1 MSRLIFAALSLTAAF
16 AAPAWDDDCAY
27 TAQRKLELDA
37 ANVKQLVVE
46 AAAGDLDI
54 RGEAGLTRIVAEGR
68 ACADEES
75 ALEQIQLI
83 SRDGDTPTIVAEIPE
98 SDGGWFGGYN
108 YLDIKIRVPAALAL
122 TVRDSS
128 GDIAI
133 DHVAALDLTD
143 SSGDVNIREV
153 AGEVLIDDSSGDLDV
168 QRVGAVTVRHDSSGD
183 IGLDSVRGDAT
194 VESDSSGDIRITR
207 VEGNALVRSDS
218 SGGIEFDGIKG
229 KAEVGN
235 DSSGEIVAEHIGGDF
250 VVRSDGSGGIRHSE
264 VSGQIDIPE
273 ED

>member
-16 AAPAWDDDCAY
+16 AASAWDDDCAF

-37 ANVKQLVVE
+37 ANVKQLLVE
-46 AAAGDLDI
+46 AAAGDLEI
-54 RGEAGLTRIVAEGR
+54 TGEPGLTRIVAEGR
-68 ACADEES
+68 ACADDE
-75 ALEQIQLI
+75 ANLEHIQLV
-83 SRDGDTPTIVAEIPE
+83 SREGDTPRIAAQVPD
-98 SDGGWFGGYN
+98 SNGGWFGGYN
-108 YLDIKIRVPAALAL
+108 YIDIKIRVPAALAL

-128 GDIAI
+128 GDVEI

-143 SSGDVNIREV
+143 SSGDVNIRDV
-153 AGEVLIDDSSGDLDV
+153 AGQVLIDDSSGELDV

-183 IGLDSVRGDAT
+183 IVLDNVRGDAT
-194 VESDSSGDIRITR
+194 VESDSSGDIRISR
-207 VEGNALVRSDS
+207 VDGNALVRSDS

-250 VVRSDGSGGIRHSE
+250 VVRSDGSGGIRHSD
-264 VSGQIDIPE
+264 VGGQVDIPE
-273 ED
+273 DD